1 MRHPLHNSDDSA
13 AHVSRSLAE
22 SDPAVREALDNETRR
37 QRTQVEFIASENI
50 MSRAVREALGHEM
63 GNKTLEGYPGNRFHG
78 GGEYVDVVE
87 SLAIRD
93 PDRNVI
99 ELDTYTG
106 TIRKPGS
113 PTVRT
118 TTKCIREQGIH
129 TKSQNKE
136 DAVRNLHPAPAARP
150 PVVAAAETTL
160 EHGPNP
166 RNRQTHSVMLRLA
179 VLAMAWALAGTANA
193 QVADGELRLVDGDGT
208 DGNGVLEIYHNNE
221 WGIICDDFFDQP
233 DAEVACR
240 QLGYDHAESYS
251 IRLRGHWSRRIWL
264 DDLLCNGT
272 ESRLADCHRRRSILW
287 GAHNC
292 NVQEEAAG
300 VTCGDTVAE
309 GLGVHVGPQT
319 LSITEGE
326 HSGTY
331 RVRLQTEPTG
341 TVTVTPTSTNAALSI
356 SPTSLTFTTS
366 DWNLSKPVQ
375 VTAAVDDNTD
385 NGSATITHTV
395 AGADYDAIEAPTVA
409 VIMIDPNSKDI
420 VLSKT
425 RLVIEEEDSAG
436 VQYTVLLNAAP
447 TGNVTV
453 TIAAPDDAPVT
464 ISPTTLTFTTT
475 NWDTPQTVTVTVGAD
490 DNHRGETYTVSH
502 TATGGGYDDAILSPL
517 ELRVNDN
524 DRVAVRLNTRTLTIV
539 EGNTLS
545 GAYTVVLDA
554 QPNAPIAITAS
565 PPSGSNVS
573 INPATVT
580 FTTSNWNTPQSIQ
593 VTAANDADSQ
603 DETIQI
609 SHSASGTYADLTIDP
624 ITVQIK
630 DDENLVKIN
639 TLALS
644 LQEGEDD
651 IASYTLRLNVW
662 PTGAGTVTVHIDA
675 DAKVRTTPTQVQ
687 FTQSNWNQTRTVRV
701 TKRARQDANAVDE
714 RVEIRHLSSDGQEIG
729 LEPVIVTII
738 DDEEAGVSLSDQ
750 VFELAEGERADY
762 SVQLTAAPLEPIT
775 LTITGMED
783 TSVAVSPTSLE
794 FTPSNWNRRQ
804 TVSVEATQDL
814 DFDDESITLRHE
826 LPSTY
831 FAGAPATIEVR
842 VDDDEETTVLHG
854 PPTADTVWWATIRI
868 GENGG
873 QSYGYQPANTIGY
886 LSDPDFEYAGASRTV
901 DALYYSDGTVHLWM
915 DMGNADALPNS
926 MVLHVGTDVLDFA
939 SARHI
944 DLAARGSTK
953 RQHWYRWST
962 GQHDI
967 DWNAEERVGIWL
979 EGPRA
984 LQLPDAPTGLTAT
997 PVPGGVQL
1005 DWQAPSTAANQILEY
1020 EYQQRDSSSTG
1031 GRYWWG
1037 TESTATT
1044 YTVKPV
1050 RAGRRVTFRVRAVN
1064 THGNG
1069 TESPATPEVSALAVN
1084 HPPTGVPRVTGR
1096 AVPGQKLKAN
1106 VSEIEDPNGTDNAE
1120 FQYQWKRSDGS
1131 GPEQPIPGAN
1141 TKSYRVQEQDQGT
1154 QMKVAVSFTDD
1165 SGFNETVESKPRL
1178 LEISSLIGRLNSAP
1192 DEHDGTNTFT
1202 MHLRLN
1208 TVVDTGPH
1216 APRAASFEV
1225 TGGTIEQVQRIERNR
1240 KLWEISI
1247 RPLSDDEI
1255 VIAVPLHESCGET
1268 GAICTADG
1276 RVLSNASSRTIPGP
1290 LSVSVADAHAEE
1302 GVDQALR
1309 FLVTL
1314 SRAVDRTVTVD
1325 YQTVDGTAHAGSD
1338 YEAAS
1343 GTLDFEPGE
1352 TERVVIVAA
1361 LDDAVDEG
1369 EEIFVLVLRNP
1380 SGVRIGRGQ
1389 ATGTIENTDSLQ
1401 TEWLARF
1408 GRTVA
1413 HQVVDTIGGRFDSSA
1428 RSHVTIAGHELGTE
1442 RPKDGEETAWSDPEG
1457 APKLDTLSGQDA
1469 MLRSAFQ
1476 LSSAPGDRAEP
1487 VWTAWGRIARSSFA
1501 SNDDELALKGDVTST
1516 LLGLDA
1522 EAGDW
1527 LAGAALAHN
1536 RGDGSYTHTSAN
1548 RGEVSST
1555 LTSVHPYVRKR
1566 IGDDVMLWGIAGYG
1580 TGTLT
1585 LADQCRDGTD
1595 AETGIEMKMA
1605 AAGVRGTLLKPA
1617 STSDLEIGIRSD
1629 VTWSK
1634 TRSEAATS
1642 VSCGNLEAA
1651 RVGTI
1656 RTRLAVDGARTWEL
1670 NPGRTLTPSLELG
1683 LRHDEGDAETGLGL
1697 EAGARLRYLDAATGV
1712 ALEAGVR
1719 RLLVHEDDG
1728 YEAWG
1733 ASAAMTLAPDRSG
1746 RGFALRIAP
1755 SWGSTASEVERLWL
1769 AHDTARFGREAQYDN
1784 EGALQTELSYGVRS
1798 PLGRGIVSPYAG
1810 LQLTGNGDRTW
1821 RIGGRWKIAPAFRLT
1836 LEGTRTEE
1844 DDTPRPSAAIMVRT
1858 SIRW

>member
-1 MRHPLHNSDDSA
+1 M
-13 AHVSRSLAE
+13 
-22 SDPAVREALDNETRR
+22 
-37 QRTQVEFIASENI
+37 
-50 MSRAVREALGHEM
+50 
-63 GNKTLEGYPGNRFHG
+63 
-78 GGEYVDVVE
+78 
-87 SLAIRD
+87 
-93 PDRNVI
+93 
-99 ELDTYTG
+99 
-106 TIRKPGS
+106 
-113 PTVRT
+113 
-118 TTKCIREQGIH
+118 
-129 TKSQNKE
+129 
-136 DAVRNLHPAPAARP
+136 RNLHPAPAARP
-150 PVVAAAETTL
+150 LVVAAAKTML
-160 EHGPNP
+160 VHGPNP
-166 RNRQTHSVMLRLA
+166 RNRQTHSIMLRLA
-179 VLAMAWALAGTANA
+179 VLAMAWALGAAANA

-251 IRLRGHWSRRIWL
+251 IRLRGRWGRRIWL

-272 ESRLADCHRRRSILW
+272 ESRLSDCPRRRSILW

-292 NVQEEAAG
+292 NAREEAAG
-300 VTCGDTVAE
+300 VTCGYAVAE

-319 LSITEGE
+319 LSITEGTGP
-326 HSGTY
+326 GTY

-341 TVTVTPTSTNAALSI
+341 TVTVTPASTNTGLSF

-366 DWNLSKPVQ
+366 DWNISRIILV
-375 VTAAVDDNTD
+375 AAALDDDIDDGT
-385 NGSATITHTV
+385 ATITHTV
-395 AGADYDAIEAPTVA
+395 AGADYDAIDAPTIA
-409 VIMIDPNSKDI
+409 VSVVDPNSKDI
-420 VLSKT
+420 ILSKT

-436 VQYTVLLNAAP
+436 MQYTVRLNAVP

-453 TIAAPDDAPVT
+453 TIAATDDAPVT

-475 NWDTPQTVTVTVGAD
+475 NWDAPQTVTVTASAD
-490 DNHRGETYTVSH
+490 DNHENETYTVSH
-502 TATGGGYDDAILSPL
+502 TADGGGYDDAPPAL
-517 ELRVNDN
+517 ELPLLVTDN
-524 DRVAVRLNTRTLTIV
+524 DVVTVRFNRRTITVV
-539 EGNTLS
+539 EGATQ
-545 GAYTVVLDA
+545 GVAYTMVLDA
-554 QPNAPIAITAS
+554 QPNAPITITVS
-565 PPSGSNVS
+565 PPSGSSIS
-573 INPATVT
+573 INPAAVT
-580 FTTSNWNTPQSIQ
+580 FTTSNWNTPQTIQ
-593 VTAANDADSQ
+593 VTATDDANSQ
-603 DETIQI
+603 NETVQI
-609 SHSASGTYADLTIDP
+609 SHSASGAYADLTINP
-624 ITVQIK
+624 ITVQIE
-630 DDENLVKIN
+630 DDESLVIAHP
-639 TLALS
+639 LALS
-644 LQEGEDD
+644 LHEGQTDT
-651 IASYTLRLNVW
+651 ATYTVRLRIW
-662 PTGAGTVTVHIDA
+662 ATGAETVTVHIDA
-675 DAKVRTTPTQVQ
+675 DAKVRTSPTQVQ
-687 FTQSNWNQTRTVRV
+687 FRQSNWNQTRTVRV
-701 TKRARQDANAVDE
+701 TKTARQDANAVDE
-714 RVEIRHLSSDGQEIG
+714 RVEIRHFSSDGQEISP
-729 LEPVIVTII
+729 EPVIVTII
-738 DDEEAGVSLSDQ
+738 DDDEAGVSIDSQ
-750 VFELAEGERADY
+750 VLELAEGEQAEYR
-762 SVQLTAAPLEPIT
+762 VRLMAPPSEPVT
-775 LTITGMED
+775 VAITGMED
-783 TSVAVSPTSLE
+783 TSVAVSPTSLA

-804 TVSVEATQDL
+804 TVSVEAMQDG
-814 DFDDESITLRHE
+814 DFDDELVILHHGV
-826 LPSTY
+826 PSSYSSET
-831 FAGAPATIEVR
+831 PATIEVH
-842 VDDDEETTVLHG
+842 VDDDEETLVLFAS
-854 PPTADTVWWATIRI
+854 PNNNTVWWGTIRI

-873 QSYGYQPANTIGY
+873 SSYGYQPANSLGY
-886 LSDPDFEYAGASRTV
+886 LSNPEFEYAGASRTV

-915 DMGNADALPNS
+915 TMGDADALPNS

-962 GQHDI
+962 DQHDV

-979 EGPRA
+979 EGPPA
-984 LQLPDAPTGLTAT
+984 MQLPDAPTNLTAT
-997 PVPGGVQL
+997 PVPGGVRL
-1005 DWQAPSTAANQILEY
+1005 DWQAPITGAAQILEY
-1020 EYQQRDSSSTG
+1020 EYQQRESSSTG

-1050 RAGRRVTFRVRAVN
+1050 RAGHRVTFRVRAVN
-1064 THGNG
+1064 ADGNG

-1084 HPPTGVPRVTGR
+1084 HPPTGVPRVTGQ

-1106 VSEIEDPNGTDNAE
+1106 VNEIEDPNGTDNAE

-1141 TKSYRVQEQDQGT
+1141 TKSYQVQEYDQGT

-1178 LEISSLIGRLNSAP
+1178 LEISSLIGRLNSVP

-1208 TVVDTGPH
+1208 TVMDTGPH

-1352 TERVVIVAA
+1352 TERVVVVAA

-1369 EEIFVLVLRNP
+1369 EEIFVLVLSNP

-1389 ATGTIENTDSLQ
+1389 ANGTIENTDPLQ
-1401 TEWLARF
+1401 AEWLARF

-1413 HQVVDTIGGRFDSSA
+1413 HQVVDAIGDRFDSSA
-1428 RSHVTIAGHELGTE
+1428 RTHVTIAGHELGTE
-1442 RPKDGEETAWSDPEG
+1442 RPKDGEETPWSDPED

-1476 LSSAPGDRAEP
+1476 LSSDGAHGAEP
-1487 VWTAWGRIARSSFA
+1487 VWTAWGRMARSSFA
-1501 SNDDELALKGDVTST
+1501 SVEDDFTLNGDVTT
-1516 LLGLDA
+1516 AVLGADA
-1522 EAGDW
+1522 ETGDW
-1527 LAGAALAHN
+1527 LVGAALAHN
-1536 RGDGSYTHTSAN
+1536 QGEGSYAHSDAN
-1548 RGEVSST
+1548 KGEVSST
-1555 LTSVHPYVRKR
+1555 LTSIHPYVRKR
-1566 IGDDVMLWGIAGYG
+1566 IGEDIALWGIAGYG

-1617 STSDLEIGIRSD
+1617 SPSDLEIGMRSD
-1629 VTWSK
+1629 VTWSQ

-1656 RTRLAVDGARTWEL
+1656 RTRVVVDGARTWEL

-1728 YEAWG
+1728 YEEWG

-1769 AHDTARFGREAQYDN
+1769 AHDTARLGREAQYDN

>member
-1 MRHPLHNSDDSA
+1 ML
-13 AHVSRSLAE
+13 V
-22 SDPAVREALDNETRR
+22 
-37 QRTQVEFIASENI
+37 
-50 MSRAVREALGHEM
+50 
-63 GNKTLEGYPGNRFHG
+63 
-78 GGEYVDVVE
+78 
-87 SLAIRD
+87 
-93 PDRNVI
+93 
-99 ELDTYTG
+99 
-106 TIRKPGS
+106 
-113 PTVRT
+113 
-118 TTKCIREQGIH
+118 
-129 TKSQNKE
+129 
-136 DAVRNLHPAPAARP
+136 
-150 PVVAAAETTL
+150 
-160 EHGPNP
+160 HGPNP
-166 RNRQTHSVMLRLA
+166 PNRQAQSVMLRLA
-179 VLAMAWALAGTANA
+179 VLAMAWALGAAANA
-193 QVADGELRLVDGDGT
+193 QVADGDLRLVDGDGT

-251 IRLRGHWSRRIWL
+251 TRLMGRWGRRIWL

-272 ESRLADCHRRRSILW
+272 ESRLSDCHRRRSILW

-292 NVQEEAAG
+292 NAREEAAG
-300 VTCGDTVAE
+300 VTCGYAVAE

-319 LSITEGE
+319 LSITEGAAP
-326 HSGTY
+326 STY

-341 TVTVTPTSTNAALSI
+341 TVTVTPASTNTALSF

-366 DWNLSKPVQ
+366 DWDVSKIIQ
-375 VTAAVDDNTD
+375 VTAALDDDIADGT
-385 NGSATITHTV
+385 ATITHTV
-395 AGADYDAIEAPTVA
+395 AGADYDAIEAPTITVA
-409 VIMIDPNSKDI
+409 VVDPNSKDI

-425 RLVIEEEDSAG
+425 QLVIEEEDSAG
-436 VQYTVLLNAAP
+436 SQYTVWLNAAP

-475 NWDTPQTVTVTVGAD
+475 DWDAPQTVTVTASAD
-490 DNHRGETYTVSH
+490 DNHENETYTVGH
-502 TATGGGYDDAILSPL
+502 TAAGGGYDDAPPAL
-517 ELRVNDN
+517 ELPLHVNDN
-524 DRVAVRLNTRTLTIV
+524 DVVAVRFNTRTLTVV
-539 EGNTLS
+539 EGATQ
-545 GAYTVVLDA
+545 GVAYTMVLDA
-554 QPNAPIAITAS
+554 QPNAPITITAS

-573 INPATVT
+573 VNPATVT
-580 FTTSNWNTPQSIQ
+580 FTTSNWNTPQTIR
-593 VTAANDADSQ
+593 VTAADDADSQ

-609 SHSASGTYADLTIDP
+609 SHSASGAYADLTIDP

-630 DDENLVKIN
+630 DDEGLVIAN
-639 TLALS
+639 PLALS
-644 LQEGEDD
+644 LHEGQTDT
-651 IASYTLRLNVW
+651 ATYTLRLRIW
-662 PTGAGTVTVHIDA
+662 PTGVGTVTVHIDA

-775 LTITGMED
+775 LAITGMED

-831 FAGAPATIEVR
+831 FSGTPPTIEVR

-886 LSDPDFEYAGASRTV
+886 LSNPDFEYAGASRTV

-1165 SGFNETVESKPRL
+1165 SGFDETIESKPRL

-1192 DEHDGTNTFT
+1192 DEHDGTSTFT
-1202 MHLRLN
+1202 LHLRLN
-1208 TVVDTGPH
+1208 TVLDTGPQ

-1225 TGGTIEQVQRIERNR
+1225 TGGTIERVQRIERKR
-1240 KLWEISI
+1240 KLWELSI

-1268 GAICTADG
+1268 GAICSADG

-1290 LSVSVADAHAEE
+1290 LSVSVADARAEE

-1369 EEIFVLVLRNP
+1369 EEIFVLVLNNP

-1389 ATGTIENTDSLQ
+1389 ATGTIENTDPVQ
-1401 TEWLARF
+1401 TQWLARF

-1413 HQVVDTIGGRFDSSA
+1413 HQVVDAISDRFDSTA
-1428 RSHVTIAGHELGTE
+1428 RAHVTIAGHELGTKH
-1442 RPKDGEETAWSDPEG
+1442 PKDDEEIPWSDPED

-1476 LSSAPGDRAEP
+1476 LSSDGAHGAEP
-1487 VWTAWGRIARSSFA
+1487 VWTAWGRVARSSFT
-1501 SNDDELALKGDVTST
+1501 STEDDFTLRGDVTT
-1516 LLGLDA
+1516 AILGADA
-1522 EAGDW
+1522 ETGDW
-1527 LAGAALAHN
+1527 LAGAALAHH
-1536 RGDGSYTHTSAN
+1536 RGDGSYAQHSHTN
-1548 RGEVSST
+1548 KGEVSST
-1555 LTSVHPYVRKR
+1555 LTSIHPYVRKR
-1566 IGDDVMLWGIAGYG
+1566 IGEDIALWGIAGYG

-1585 LADQCRDGTD
+1585 LADQCDGTD

-1617 STSDLEIGIRSD
+1617 SPSDLEIRMRSD
-1629 VTWSK
+1629 VTWSG

-1642 VSCGNLEAA
+1642 VSCGNLKAA

-1683 LRHDEGDAETGLGL
+1683 LRHDAGDAETGLGL
-1697 EAGARLRYLDAATGV
+1697 EAGARVRYRDAATGL
-1712 ALEAGVR
+1712 ALEAAVR

-1728 YEAWG
+1728 YEEWG
-1733 ASAAMTLAPDRSG
+1733 ASAAMTLAPERSG

-1769 AHDTARFGREAQYDN
+1769 ADDTARFGREAQYDN

>member
-1 MRHPLHNSDDSA
+1 MRDLH
-13 AHVSRSLAE
+13 L
-22 SDPAVREALDNETRR
+22 
-37 QRTQVEFIASENI
+37 
-50 MSRAVREALGHEM
+50 
-63 GNKTLEGYPGNRFHG
+63 
-78 GGEYVDVVE
+78 
-87 SLAIRD
+87 
-93 PDRNVI
+93 
-99 ELDTYTG
+99 
-106 TIRKPGS
+106 
-113 PTVRT
+113 
-118 TTKCIREQGIH
+118 
-129 TKSQNKE
+129 
-136 DAVRNLHPAPAARP
+136 APAARP
-150 PVVAAAETTL
+150 LVVAATKTML
-160 EHGPNP
+160 VHGPNP

-179 VLAMAWALAGTANA
+179 VLAMAWALGAAANA

-251 IRLRGHWSRRIWL
+251 TRLMGRWGRRIWL

-272 ESRLADCHRRRSILW
+272 ESRLSDCHRRRSILW

-292 NVQEEAAG
+292 NAREEAAG
-300 VTCGDTVAE
+300 VTCGYAVAE
-309 GLGVHVGPQT
+309 GLGVHVAPQT
-319 LSITEGE
+319 LSITEGTGP
-326 HSGTY
+326 GTY

-341 TVTVTPTSTNAALSI
+341 TVTVTPASTNTGLSF

-366 DWNLSKPVQ
+366 DWDVSKIIQ
-375 VTAAVDDNTD
+375 VTAALDDDLDDGT
-385 NGSATITHTV
+385 ATITHTV
-395 AGADYDAIEAPTVA
+395 AGADYDAIEAPTIAVA
-409 VIMIDPNSKDI
+409 VVDPNSKDI
-420 VLSKT
+420 ILSKT

-436 VQYTVLLNAAP
+436 MQYTVLLNAAP

-475 NWDTPQTVTVTVGAD
+475 NWDAPQTVTVTASAD
-490 DNHRGETYTVSH
+490 DNHENETYTVGH
-502 TATGGGYDDAILSPL
+502 TAAGGGYDDAPPAL
-517 ELRVNDN
+517 ELPLHVTDN
-524 DRVAVRLNTRTLTIV
+524 DVVAVRFNKRTINVV
-539 EGNTLS
+539 EADTQGST
-545 GAYTVVLDA
+545 YTVVIDA

-573 INPATVT
+573 VSPATVT
-580 FTTSNWNTPQSIQ
+580 FTTSNWNTPQTIR
-593 VTAANDADSQ
+593 VTAAEDANRQS
-603 DETIQI
+603 ETVQI
-609 SHSASGTYADLTIDP
+609 SHAASGTYADLIIEE
-624 ITVQIK
+624 ITVRIN
-630 DDENLVKIN
+630 DDQDLVIIHP
-639 TLALS
+639 LALS
-644 LQEGEDD
+644 LHEGQTDT
-651 IASYTLRLNVW
+651 ATYTVRLRIW
-662 PTGAGTVTVHIDA
+662 PTGAETVTVHIDA
-675 DAKVRTTPTQVQ
+675 DAKVRTSPTQVQ
-687 FTQSNWNQTRTVRV
+687 FRQSNWNQTRTVRV
-701 TKRARQDANAVDE
+701 TKRAAQDPDAVDD
-714 RVEIRHLSSDGQEIG
+714 RVEIRHLSSDGREISP
-729 LEPVIVTII
+729 EPVIVTII
-738 DDEEAGVSLSDQ
+738 DDEEAGVSIDSQ
-750 VFELAEGERADY
+750 VLELAEGEQTEYR
-762 SVQLTAAPLEPIT
+762 VRLTAAPLEPIT
-775 LTITGMED
+775 LAITGMED

-804 TVSVEATQDL
+804 TVSVEAAQDL

-854 PPTADTVWWATIRI
+854 PPTTDTVWWATIRI

-886 LSDPDFEYAGASRTV
+886 LSNPEFEYAGASRTV

-915 DMGNADALPNS
+915 TMGDADALPNS

-939 SARHI
+939 SAQHI

-979 EGPRA
+979 EGPPA
-984 LQLPDAPTGLTAT
+984 MQLPDAPTNLTAT
-997 PVPGGVQL
+997 PVPGGVRL
-1005 DWQAPSTAANQILEY
+1005 DWQAPSTGATQILEY
-1020 EYQQRDSSSTG
+1020 EYQQRESSSTG

-1064 THGNG
+1064 AHGNG

-1084 HPPTGVPRVTGR
+1084 HPPTGVPRVTGQ
-1096 AVPGQKLKAN
+1096 AVPGRKLQAN
-1106 VSEIEDPNGTDNAE
+1106 VNEIEDPNGTDNAE

-1141 TKSYRVQEQDQGT
+1141 TKSYRVQEYDQGT

-1178 LEISSLIGRLNSAP
+1178 LEISSLIGRLNSVP

-1208 TVVDTGPH
+1208 TVMDTGPH

-1325 YQTVDGTAHAGSD
+1325 YQTVDRTAHAGSD

-1352 TERVVIVAA
+1352 TERVVVVAA

-1369 EEIFVLVLRNP
+1369 EEIFVLVLSNP

-1389 ATGTIENTDSLQ
+1389 ANGTIENTDPLQ
-1401 TEWLARF
+1401 AEWLARF

-1413 HQVVDTIGGRFDSSA
+1413 HQVVDAIGDRFDSSA
-1428 RSHVTIAGHELGTE
+1428 RTHVTIAGHELGTE
-1442 RPKDGEETAWSDPEG
+1442 RPKDGEETPWSDPED

-1476 LSSAPGDRAEP
+1476 LSSDGAHGAEP
-1487 VWTAWGRIARSSFA
+1487 VWTAWGRMARSSFA
-1501 SNDDELALKGDVTST
+1501 STEDDLILNGDVTSAV
-1516 LLGLDA
+1516 LGADA
-1522 EAGDW
+1522 ETGDW
-1527 LAGAALAHN
+1527 LAGAALAHSQ
-1536 RGDGSYTHTSAN
+1536 GEGSYAHSDAN
-1548 RGEVSST
+1548 KGEVSST
-1555 LTSVHPYVRKR
+1555 LTSIHPYVRKR
-1566 IGDDVMLWGIAGYG
+1566 IGEDIALWGIAGYG

-1585 LADQCRDGTD
+1585 LADHCRDGTD

-1617 STSDLEIGIRSD
+1617 APNDLKIGMRSD
-1629 VTWSK
+1629 VTWSQ

-1656 RTRLAVDGARTWEL
+1656 RTRVVVDGARTWEL

-1728 YEAWG
+1728 YEEWG